1 MARYQVILA
10 YDGTEFCGFQRQG
23 EERTVQL
30 VVEEALRQ
38 IGWQE
43 KTIYAA
49 GRTDTGVHASGQVI
63 AFDLNW
69 RHDVDV
75 LLRALNANLPGDVSV
90 KRAEIVDDNFHPR
103 FQARF
108 RSYQYRIYSDAE
120 RDPFLDHTA
129 WRVFPE
135 LNLDLL
141 NQAAA
146 NLIGR
151 HDFSAFGTPPQK
163 GGSTIRMIY
172 RAEWEKTGLNVISFG
187 VTGTAFL
194 YHMVRRMVLLQ
205 VQVAQERLSL
215 ESFGSMVREQK
226 ILAPGLAPAHGL
238 FLAKVG
244 FTRDV
249 QWTEQNSSAAPFET
263 FL

>member
-1 MARYQVILA
+1 MARYQVIVA
-10 YDGTEFCGFQRQG
+10 YDGTDFCGFQRQG
-23 EERTVQL
+23 EDRTVQL
-30 VVEEALRQ
+30 VVEDALRK

-43 KTIYAA
+43 KTIFAA
-49 GRTDTGVHASGQVI
+49 GRTDTGVHASGQVV
-63 AFDLNW
+63 AFDLEW
-69 RHDVDV
+69 RHGNDILV
-75 LLRALNANLPGDVSV
+75 RALNANLPDDVSV

-108 RSYQYRIYSDAE
+108 RSYQYRIYSDVE

-129 WRVFPE
+129 WRVCPE
-135 LNLDLL
+135 LNLDAL
-141 NQAAA
+141 NQAGAM
-146 NLIGR
+146 LVGR
-151 HDFSAFGTPPQK
+151 HDFAAFGTPPQK

-172 RAEWEKTGLNVISFG
+172 RADWQKADPNLILFN

-215 ESFGSMVREQK
+215 EDYEKTIREQK
-226 ILAPGLAPAHGL
+226 FLAPGLAPAHGL
-238 FLAKVG
+238 FLTKVG

-263 FL
+263 L